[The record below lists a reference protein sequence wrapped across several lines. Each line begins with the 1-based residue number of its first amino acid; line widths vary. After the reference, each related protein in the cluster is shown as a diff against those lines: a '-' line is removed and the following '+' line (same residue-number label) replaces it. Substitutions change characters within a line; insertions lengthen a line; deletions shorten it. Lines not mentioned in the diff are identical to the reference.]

1 MFRRRETK
9 RESRLHRT
17 NVSMT
22 KEHTGLILGASRE
35 IVTGEHGGFVRR
47 QRSFYGILWF
57 SVPVFSPGR
66 AMWGLGE
73 T

>member
-1 MFRRRETK
+1 
-9 RESRLHRT
+9 
-17 NVSMT
+17 MT

-35 IVTGEHGGFVRR
+35 IVNGEHGGFVRR

-57 SVPVFSPGR
+57 SVPVFSPRR